1 MSGLSHRRAAFV
13 AGVVACLVFANASCN
28 RWAVDDIPVVR
39 DNPAAHSIGA
49 ALDAAFSPYWP
60 ATPDESSAGLYR
72 PAAVVSYAVDWT
84 VSGGRPWWFHVV
96 NVLLHGVVTALVVVV
111 AGVWLPPVGAL
122 VTGLLF
128 AVHPVH
134 VEAVANVV
142 GRAEILAALGLLT
155 AVLTARRYR
164 RAAHR
169 GTARLWFLTTM
180 AAVAFA
186 LLSKESAVVAVV
198 FLALDHLLDEEPSH
212 RPMAQLYIAVVGL
225 TVGWFFLWR
234 AVAGVY
240 VTATVAANFR
250 GLSAGGRIATML
262 PVQLDVVRLLT
273 WPLQLSHDYNPQLVP
288 QRTAFGVSALLG
300 LMTSGAVLVLG
311 ASCVR
316 RAPAIAFGILA
327 AAVTYAPTSN
337 LVFGSGIALAER
349 TLYLAV
355 LAPALVAGW
364 LTVWSLRLRH
374 RRVMILA
381 AAALAMVYV
390 GRTVT
395 RTPFWRDTRTTVI
408 EGVIQHPESFRN
420 RIRVGRISELT
431 GDSAL
436 ALAEYLIAGELF
448 DHEPLIAN
456 LSVPLALAM
465 GRYRVA
471 IDEAQ
476 RAHDLWPDHPA
487 FVGLLIEAY
496 RARGD
501 SDSAMAVA
509 RTMIAAAP
517 RSRSHA
523 QIYWD
528 FLEAYGAPAWRVSL
542 AELRVDWL
550 NFRLQAASRSID
562 SLPNVMA
569 SQVLDREWC
578 LELETLWPGIRAL
591 RPSVADSLGKLV
603 ESARLLCDLPGD
615 PVDG

>member
-28 RWAVDDIPVVR
+28 GWAVDDIPVVR

-60 ATPDESSAGLYR
+60 AKLDGFSGGLYR

-96 NVLLHGVVTALVVVV
+96 NVLLHGLVTALVVVV
-111 AGVWLPPVGAL
+111 AGAWLLPVGAL
-122 VTGLLF
+122 GAGLLF
-128 AVHPVH
+128 AIHPVH

-169 GTARLWFLTTM
+169 GTARLWFLATM

-212 RPMAQLYIAVVGL
+212 RPMAELYIAVVGL
-225 TVGWFFLWR
+225 TVGWLFLWH
-234 AVAGVY
+234 AVAGAF
-240 VTATVAANFR
+240 VTTTVAFNFH

-273 WPLQLSHDYNPQLVP
+273 WPLQLSHDYSPQVVP
-288 QRTAFGVSALLG
+288 QRTAFGVLALLG

-311 ASCVR
+311 AACVR

-327 AAVTYAPTSN
+327 AVAIYAPTSN
-337 LVFGSGIALAER
+337 LVFGGGIALAER
-349 TLYLAV
+349 NLYLAV

-364 LTVWSLRLRH
+364 LTVWSLRLRY

-395 RTPFWRDTRTTVI
+395 RTPLWRDTQTVVI
-408 EGVIQHPESFRN
+408 EGAIQHPESYAT
-420 RIRVGRISELT
+420 RIWVGGL
-431 GDSAL
+431 SAL
-436 ALAEYLIAGELF
+436 AGHSASALAEYLIAVELF
-448 DHEPLIAN
+448 DRDPLIAMV
-456 LSVPLALAM
+456 SVPLALAM
-465 GRYRVA
+465 GRHRVA
-471 IDEAQ
+471 IDEAR
-476 RAHDLWPDHPA
+476 RAYDLDPDHPA
-487 FVGLLIEAY
+487 FVGLLIDTY
-496 RARGD
+496 RATGD
-501 SDSAMAVA
+501 SDSAGAVA

-517 RSRSHA
+517 RSRIHA
-523 QIYWD
+523 QIYLN

-542 AELRVDWL
+542 AQLRLDWL
-550 NFRLQAASRSID
+550 NLRLQAASRSID

-569 SQVLDREWC
+569 SQVLDQEWC

-591 RPSVADSLGKLV
+591 RPSVADSLAELV
-603 ESARLLCDLPGD
+603 ESARLPCDLPGD

>member
-1 MSGLSHRRAAFV
+1 
-13 AGVVACLVFANASCN
+13 
-28 RWAVDDIPVVR
+28 
-39 DNPAAHSIGA
+39 
-49 ALDAAFSPYWP
+49 
-60 ATPDESSAGLYR
+60 
-72 PAAVVSYAVDWT
+72 
-84 VSGGRPWWFHVV
+84 
-96 NVLLHGVVTALVVVV
+96 
-111 AGVWLPPVGAL
+111 
-122 VTGLLF
+122 
-128 AVHPVH
+128 
-134 VEAVANVV
+134 V

-169 GTARLWFLTTM
+169 GTARLWFFATM

-186 LLSKESAVVAVV
+186 LLSKENAVVAVV

-212 RPMAQLYIAVVGL
+212 RPMAELYIAVVGL

-234 AVAGVY
+234 AVAGAY
-240 VTATVAANFR
+240 VTTTVAVNFR

-273 WPLQLSHDYNPQLVP
+273 WPLQLSHDYSPQVVP
-288 QRTAFGVSALLG
+288 QRTAFGVLALLG

-311 ASCVR
+311 AACVR

-327 AAVTYAPTSN
+327 AVATYAPTSN
-337 LVFGSGIALAER
+337 LVFGSGIALAEGN
-349 TLYLAV
+349 LYLAV

-395 RTPFWRDTRTTVI
+395 RTPLWRDTQTVVI
-408 EGVIQHPESFRN
+408 QGAIQHPESYYN
-420 RIRVGRISELT
+420 RVWLGRFSELT
-431 GDSAL
+431 GHSAT

-448 DHEPLIAN
+448 DREPFIAN

-471 IDEAQ
+471 IDEAR
-476 RAHDLWPDHPA
+476 RAHDLDPDHPA
-487 FVGLLIEAY
+487 FVGLLIDAY
-496 RARGD
+496 RASGD
-501 SDSAMAVA
+501 SDSAKAAA

-517 RSRSHA
+517 RSRSAA

-542 AELRVDWL
+542 AELRLDWL

-569 SQVLDREWC
+569 SEVLDREWC
-578 LELETLWPGIRAL
+578 LELETLWPGIKAL
-591 RPSVADSLGKLV
+591 RPSVADSVAEIV
-603 ESARLLCDLPGD
+603 ESAHLLCDLPGD

>member
-28 RWAVDDIPVVR
+28 GWAVDDVVIVQN
-39 DNPAAHSIGA
+39 NPAAHSIGA

-60 ATPDESSAGLYR
+60 ANPDGSSWGLYR

-96 NVLLHGVVTALVVVV
+96 NVLLHGLVTALVVVV
-111 AGVWLPPVGAL
+111 AGAWLLPVGAL
-122 VTGLLF
+122 GAGLLF
-128 AVHPVH
+128 AIHPVH

-155 AVLTARRYR
+155 AVLAARRYR
-164 RAAHR
+164 RAAYR
-169 GTARLWFLTTM
+169 GTARLWFLATM

-186 LLSKESAVVAVV
+186 LLSKENAVVAVV

-212 RPMAQLYIAVVGL
+212 RPMAELYIAVVGL
-225 TVGWFFLWR
+225 TVGWLFLWH
-234 AVAGVY
+234 AVAGAF
-240 VTATVAANFR
+240 VTTTVAFNFH

-273 WPLQLSHDYNPQLVP
+273 WPLQLSHDYSPQVVP
-288 QRTAFGVSALLG
+288 QRTAFGVLALLG

-311 ASCVR
+311 AACVR

-327 AAVTYAPTSN
+327 AVAAYAPTSN

-349 TLYLAV
+349 NLYLAV
-355 LAPALVAGW
+355 LAPALVVGW

-395 RTPFWRDTRTTVI
+395 RTPFWRDTQTAVI
-408 EGVIQHPESFRN
+408 EGVIQHPESYST
-420 RIRVGRISELT
+420 RVWLGGFSELA
-431 GDSAL
+431 GHSAS
-436 ALAEYLIAGELF
+436 ALAEYLIAVELF
-448 DHEPLIAN
+448 DRDPLIAMV
-456 LSVPLALAM
+456 SVPLALAM

-471 IDEAQ
+471 IDEAR
-476 RAHDLWPDHPA
+476 RAHDLDPDHPA
-487 FVGLLIEAY
+487 FVGLLIDAY
-496 RARGD
+496 GARGD
-501 SDSAMAVA
+501 SDSARAVA

-517 RSRSHA
+517 RSRIHA
-523 QIYWD
+523 QIYLN

-542 AELRVDWL
+542 AELRLDWL

-569 SQVLDREWC
+569 SQVLDQEWC

-591 RPSVADSLGKLV
+591 RPSVADSLAELV
-603 ESARLLCDLPGD
+603 ESARLPCDLPGD

>member
-13 AGVVACLVFANASCN
+13 AGVVACLVFANASYN
-28 RWAVDDIPVVR
+28 GWAVDDEAVVR
-39 DNPAAHSIGA
+39 NNPAAHSIGA
-49 ALDAAFSPYWP
+49 ALDAAFSSYWP
-60 ATPDESSAGLYR
+60 PTPDGSSWGLHR

-96 NVLLHGVVTALVVVV
+96 NVLLHGLVTALVVVV
-111 AGVWLPPVGAL
+111 AGAWLLPVGAL
-122 VTGLLF
+122 GAGLLF
-128 AVHPVH
+128 AIHPVH

-169 GTARLWFLTTM
+169 GTARLWFLATM

-186 LLSKESAVVAVV
+186 LLSKENAVVAVV

-212 RPMAQLYIAVVGL
+212 RPMAELYIAVVGL

-234 AVAGVY
+234 AVAGGY
-240 VTATVAANFR
+240 VTAAVAANFR
-250 GLSAGGRIATML
+250 GLSAGERIATML

-273 WPLQLSHDYNPQLVP
+273 WPLQLSHDYSPQVVP
-288 QRTAFGVSALLG
+288 QRTAFGVLALLG

-311 ASCVR
+311 AACVR
-316 RAPAIAFGILA
+316 RAPAVAFGILA
-327 AAVTYAPTSN
+327 AVATYAPTSN
-337 LVFGSGIALAER
+337 LVFSSGIALAER
-349 TLYLAV
+349 NLYLAV

-374 RRVMILA
+374 RRVMTLA
-381 AAALAMVYV
+381 AAALAIVYV

-395 RTPFWRDTRTTVI
+395 RTPFWRDTQTVVI
-408 EGVIQHPESFRN
+408 EGVIQYPEN
-420 RIRVGRISELT
+420 HYTRVWLGRFSELT
-431 GDSAL
+431 GHSAS

-448 DHEPLIAN
+448 PQEPLIAN
-456 LSVPLALAM
+456 LTVPLALAM

-471 IDEAQ
+471 IDEAR
-476 RAHDLWPDHPA
+476 RAHDLDPDDPA
-487 FVGLLIEAY
+487 FAGLLIDAY

-501 SDSAMAVA
+501 SDSARAVA

-523 QIYWD
+523 QIYLD
-528 FLEAYGAPAWRVSL
+528 FLEADGAPAWRVSF
-542 AELRVDWL
+542 AELRLDWL
-550 NFRLQAASRSID
+550 NFRLQTASRSID

-569 SQVLDREWC
+569 GQVLDQEWC
-578 LELETLWPGIRAL
+578 FELETLWPGIRAL
-591 RPSVADSLGKLV
+591 RPSVADSLAELV
-603 ESARLLCDLPGD
+603 ESARLQCDLPED